1 MNLSRGFAEFICK
14 RFVNSL
20 RSGTRGQLIIFMVF
34 GGKIYKMFTI
44 SKFLSLAPG
53 SERPKK

>member
-1 MNLSRGFAEFICK
+1 
-14 RFVNSL
+14 VNNI
-20 RSGTRGQLIIFMVF
+20 RIGTRGQLITFTVF

-53 SERPKK
+53 SERLKK

>member
-1 MNLSRGFAEFICK
+1 M
-14 RFVNSL
+14 NSL
-20 RSGTRGQLIIFMVF
+20 RSGIRGQLITFMVF

-53 SERPKK
+53 SERLKK